1 MALGSWN
8 QIPNFLEA
16 IRAGAGLG
24 AQLRGQDIAESEAG
38 DRLQLAY
45 DQLAT
50 QEREASERARLAHE
64 NQRAALALRAE
75 QQSSMEQYR
84 RDQIKAREQQ
94 LGQAASAAQ
103 ALQDYRNRTLTET
116 GARNVD
122 TALFHDRMATA
133 AEERAGIGSTPF
145 SPTEVTLPSGRQA
158 AQLGPR
164 RFQLYPDPDLWM
176 KQTDY
181 RTVSSELAKTDPSDP
196 RYAQLLQQKNQLGNQ
211 LKIHHKTKAKA
222 ATQKPGKVYVTD
234 PDGNPGWIPEG
245 ELDQAIEEGYS
256 PVED

>member
-1 MALGSWN
+1 MALGNWN
-8 QIPNFLEA
+8 QGVNFMEA
-16 IRAGAGLG
+16 IRSGAGLG
-24 AQLRGQDIAESEAG
+24 AQLRGQDIAEAEAG

-45 DQLAT
+45 NQLAE
-50 QEREASERARLAHE
+50 QERAAGERARLAHE
-64 NQRAALALRAE
+64 NQQAALALRAA
-75 QQSSMEQYR
+75 QASSMEQYR
-84 RDQIKAREQQ
+84 RDQIKAREEQ

-103 ALQDYRNRTLTET
+103 ALQQYRRDTLTAT
-116 GARNVD
+116 GARDVD
-122 TALFHDRMATA
+122 RALYQDRMATA

-181 RTVSSELAKTDPSDP
+181 RTVASELAKTDPSDP
-196 RYAQLLQQKNQLGNQ
+196 RYAQLLQQKTKLGEQ